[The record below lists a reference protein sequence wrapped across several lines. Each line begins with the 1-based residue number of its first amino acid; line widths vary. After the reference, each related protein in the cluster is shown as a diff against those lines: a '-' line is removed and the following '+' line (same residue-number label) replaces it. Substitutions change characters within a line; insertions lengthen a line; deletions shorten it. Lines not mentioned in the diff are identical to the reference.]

1 MAKKTGNYS
10 AEQVKALINGVP
22 VVGLA
27 NGDDV
32 IAIEYNADRA
42 ELDIGADGHGI
53 RSVSSDNSAMV
64 TIKLLYTSP
73 TTDYLQEFLD
83 ADARTGADVFSLQII
98 DLNTGSEWFAQVAF
112 ISNRPPVSMGGK
124 APESRDFII
133 KTADLVFKN
142 SGGTALNV
150 A

>member
-10 AEQVKALINGVP
+10 AEQVKVLVNGVP
-22 VVGLA
+22 IEGFA

-32 IAIEYNADRA
+32 IAIEYNTDLI
-42 ELDIGADGHGI
+42 ETDTGADGHSI
-53 RSVSSDNSAMV
+53 RSVSADNSGMI
-64 TIKLLYTSP
+64 TLKLLYTSP
-73 TTDYLQEFLD
+73 STDYLQEFLD
-83 ADARTGADVFSLQII
+83 ADPRVGADVFNIQVV
-98 DLNTGSEWFAQVAF
+98 DLNTGSQWFGDVAY

-124 APESRDFII
+124 APESRDFVI
-133 KTADLVFKN
+133 KTGDLESSN

>member
-10 AEQVKALINGVP
+10 AEQVKVLVNGVP
-22 VVGLA
+22 LEGFA

-32 IAIEYNADRA
+32 IAIEYNTDLI
-42 ELDIGADGHGI
+42 EMDIGADGHGI
-53 RSVSSDNSAMV
+53 RSVSSDNSAMI
-64 TIKLLYTSP
+64 TLKLLYTSP
-73 TTDYLQEFLD
+73 STDYLQEFLD
-83 ADARTGADVFSLQII
+83 ADPTTGADVFSIQVI
-98 DLNTGSEWFAQVAF
+98 DLNTGSEWYGQVAF

-133 KTADLVFKN
+133 KTADLVSSN
-142 SGGTALNV
+142 SGGVALNV